1 MNRLFHNRV
10 PLSRHVVSE
19 DLGALAVKALL
30 AEANLTP
37 KPGLV
42 DQRGQGCH
50 ADMTLAL
57 MKRSAWTLELFFV
70 EMALA
75 ALHLPLG
82 APLRQ
87 ELGSIGRSAERA
99 MLRST
104 AGVNTHKGAIWV
116 IGLLVAAAAQLPAGD
131 AETIAERAGQI
142 ACIPD
147 IAQPVPLSH
156 GEMVRLRFA
165 KSGARGEAMAGFPHV
180 TGVGLPQL
188 RSARAEGR
196 TENVSHLN
204 ALIAIMSSL
213 DDTCVLYRGGAEGLA
228 VMHAGA
234 QAVLSAGGVGSPTGD
249 AALRALDQKMLANSL
264 SPGGCADLL
273 AATML
278 LDEIERSSRYVIAEK
293 EEK

>member
-1 MNRLFHNRV
+1 MHRLSQNRV
-10 PLSRHVVSE
+10 PISRAVVSE
-19 DLGALAVKALL
+19 YLGALAARVLL

-50 ADMTLAL
+50 TDMTLAL
-57 MKRSAWTLELFFV
+57 MERSACTLEPFFT

-75 ALHLPLG
+75 ALQLPLS
-82 APLRQ
+82 AMLRW
-87 ELGSIGRSAERA
+87 ELGSIGRNAERA

-165 KSGARGEAMAGFPHV
+165 KSGARGEAMSGFPHV

-188 RSARAEGR
+188 RRSRAEGH
-196 TENVSHLN
+196 TEIISHLN

-213 DDTCVLYRGGAEGLA
+213 DDTCVLYRGGVEGLA

-234 QAVLSAGGVGSPTGD
+234 QAVLTAGGVGTPTGD
-249 AALRALDQKMLANSL
+249 ATLRALDRKMLANSL

-278 LDEIERSSRYVIAEK
+278 LDEIERRSRYVTADN

>member
-10 PLSRHVVSE
+10 PLSRDVVSE